1 MNYSSTITLVEG
13 TDMQASATENP
24 NSTGPSCRLPAGM
37 ERPLADLR
45 DLLEALAGDDLLGLT
60 VFGPVLE
67 PEFEKSDLGA
77 TTVMVLRK
85 IDLIMIRRLA
95 THGPHM
101 ARMRVAAPLTMTP
114 QYIASSSDSF
124 PLELLEI
131 HQRRLTLSGR
141 DYFEQTN
148 IQPEHLRLQCER
160 EFKRILIRLRQGLLA
175 TGGKVD
181 FLVDLERD
189 IALQTLRTL
198 RGMLW
203 LEGRKGYL
211 PATDVLAACE
221 ELAGRKLA
229 GLREAVRPD
238 AEGSWDEFV
247 AVYQD
252 VEFLA
257 ARMDGQASD
266 RK

>member
-1 MNYSSTITLVEG
+1 
-13 TDMQASATENP
+13 MQASTTEIH
-24 NSTGPSCRLPAGM
+24 NSTGPSCRLPASM

-45 DLLEALAGDDLLGLT
+45 DLLEALAADDLLGLT
-60 VFGPVLE
+60 AFGPVLE
-67 PEFEKSDLGA
+67 PGFDQSDLGA

-85 IDLIMIRRLA
+85 IDLMMIRRLA

-114 QYIASSSDSF
+114 EYIASSGDSF

-131 HQRRLTLSGR
+131 HQRRLTLCGR
-141 DYFEQTN
+141 DFFEQVN

-203 LEGRKGYL
+203 LEGRKDYL
-211 PATDVLAACE
+211 PATDVLATCE
-221 ELAGRKLA
+221 SMAGRTLA

-238 AEGSWDEFV
+238 AEGSWDEYE

-257 ARMDGQASD
+257 TKMDGHLSN

>member
-1 MNYSSTITLVEG
+1 MNYSSNVTFVEG
-13 TDMQASATENP
+13 LDMQASATQNP
-24 NSTGPSCRLPAGM
+24 ISTDPSCRLPAGM

-45 DLLEALAGDDLLGLT
+45 DLLEALAADDLLGLT

-67 PEFEKSDLGA
+67 PEFEKSDHGA
-77 TTVMVLRK
+77 TTVLVLRK
-85 IDLIMIRRLA
+85 IDLMMIRRLA
-95 THGPHM
+95 THGPQM

-114 QYIASSSDSF
+114 EYIASSSDSF

-131 HQRRLTLSGR
+131 HQRRLTLCGR
-141 DYFEQTN
+141 DYFEQIN
-148 IQPEHLRLQCER
+148 IEPEYLRLQCER

-198 RGMLW
+198 RGVLW
-203 LEGRKGYL
+203 LDDRKEYL

-221 ELAGRKLA
+221 SIAGRKLA

-238 AEGSWDEFV
+238 AEGSWDEFE

-252 VEFLA
+252 VELLA
-257 ARMDGQASD
+257 TKMDGQTSN

>member
-1 MNYSSTITLVEG
+1 
-13 TDMQASATENP
+13 MQASATQNP
-24 NSTGPSCRLPAGM
+24 ISTDPSCRLPAGM

-45 DLLEALAGDDLLGLT
+45 DLLEALAADDLLGLT

-67 PEFEKSDLGA
+67 PEFEKSDHGA
-77 TTVMVLRK
+77 TTVLVLRK
-85 IDLIMIRRLA
+85 IDLMMIRRLA
-95 THGPHM
+95 THGPQM

-114 QYIASSSDSF
+114 EYIASSSDSF

-131 HQRRLTLSGR
+131 HQRRLTLCGR
-141 DYFEQTN
+141 DYFEQIN
-148 IQPEHLRLQCER
+148 IEPEYLRLQCER

-198 RGMLW
+198 RGVLW
-203 LEGRKGYL
+203 LDDRKEYL

-221 ELAGRKLA
+221 SIAGRKLA

-238 AEGSWDEFV
+238 AEGSWDEFE

-252 VEFLA
+252 VELLA
-257 ARMDGQASD
+257 TKMDGQTSN